1 MSNGES
7 EYDGRADSRDSY
19 DLAIAELRRKK
30 GASAYAL
37 GIIPSD
43 DREKDDYYPTPPSA
57 TRALLSVERFDGPIW
72 EPACGCGAM
81 SREIEAAGY
90 DVESTDL
97 IYRGYG
103 RGNIDF
109 LLDYQTVAPNI
120 VTNPPFKL
128 AEEFARHALSRTTG
142 KVAILARLAW
152 LESKGRKTLF
162 EGTPLASVWVF
173 SERVGFKRGE
183 LAAETGGKRSGGMIA
198 FAWFVWEHGY
208 VGRPT
213 LGWL

>member
-1 MSNGES
+1 MEA
-7 EYDGRADSRDSY
+7 EYDGRADARDSY
-19 DLAIAELRRKK
+19 DLAIAEMRRKK

-37 GIIPSD
+37 GIIPSE

-57 TRALLSVERFDGPIW
+57 TRALLAVETFAGSIW

-81 SREIEAAGY
+81 SREMEAAGY
-90 DVESTDL
+90 QVQSTDL

-103 RGNIDF
+103 QGNIDF
-109 LLDYQTVAPNI
+109 LLDYQTVAANV

-128 AEEFARHALSRTTG
+128 AEEFARHGLRRATG

-152 LESKGRKTLF
+152 LESKVRKPFF
-162 EGTPLASVWVF
+162 ESTPLARVWVF

-183 LAAETGGKRSGGMIA
+183 LAEEGEARGMIA
-198 FAWFVWEHGY
+198 FAWYVWEHGY
-208 VGRPT
+208 SGRPT